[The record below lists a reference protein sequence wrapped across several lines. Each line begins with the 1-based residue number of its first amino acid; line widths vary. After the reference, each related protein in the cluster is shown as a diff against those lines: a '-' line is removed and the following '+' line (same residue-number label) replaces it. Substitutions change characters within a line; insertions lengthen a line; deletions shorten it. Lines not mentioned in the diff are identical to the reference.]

1 MSDHP
6 KTELGTSSQAPPDKF
21 VKLKPASRIR
31 SLRIWFI
38 ILVIIGILAII
49 FVITNTLVKAESS
62 ISIISLAYAQNTD
75 FQEIEAKNIQYIVM
89 GGVFSVLCIVYL
101 AAIFRLL
108 FSKNIGNVLIAT
120 DLVKTLTGFFVGVG
134 TGFLG

>member
-1 MSDHP
+1 MSDNP
-6 KTELGTSSQAPPDKF
+6 KSELGTSSGASPDEF
-21 VKLKPASRIR
+21 VELKPASRIR

-49 FVITNTLVKAESS
+49 FVITKTLVKAESS
-62 ISIISLAYAQNTD
+62 ISIISIAYAQNTN
-75 FQEIEAKNIQYIVM
+75 FQEIEAKNIQYIIM
-89 GGVFSVLCIVYL
+89 GGIFSLLGIVYL

-108 FSKNIGNVLIAT
+108 FSKNISNVLIAT